1 MEKGI
6 KSSSKLRSISR
17 NFKIT
22 TVILLFVL
30 TAIRLALYFSFPKA
44 EIISDK
50 VFLFIVFFIVTYL
63 WIQEVRDYYYLLALN
78 KNLEEMHEQ
87 LERSEVET
95 IASLIKTEEAKD
107 LSTSGHSERVTK
119 ISLAI
124 AEEMQLSDE
133 VKKSISRAGILHDIG
148 KINISDAILFK
159 EEELTDAEWEIIRS
173 HPEEAAR
180 ILEPLKFLSKE
191 RDIILDHHER
201 YDGKGYPRGL
211 KGDEISIEAAILAV
225 ADTFDAMNFVRPY
238 RDALG
243 EKEIIV
249 ELAAS
254 RGKQHSPK
262 VVDVFLEL
270 LEKRPELWKTYE

>member
-1 MEKGI
+1 MEGEI
-6 KSSSKLRSISR
+6 KASQKLRSISR
-17 NFKIT
+17 NFKIS
-22 TVILLFVL
+22 TVILLFLL
-30 TAIRLALYFSFPKA
+30 TAIRLALYFSFPNA

-50 VFLFIVFFIVTYL
+50 VFLSIVFSIVSYL

-78 KNLEEMHEQ
+78 KSLEEAHEQ
-87 LERSEVET
+87 LKHSEVET

-124 AEEMQLSDE
+124 AEEMNLSGE
-133 VKKSISRAGILHDIG
+133 AKKTIARAAMLHDIG

-159 EEELTDAEWEIIRS
+159 KEKLTEAEWEIIKS

-180 ILEPLKFLSKE
+180 ILEPLKFLSTE

-211 KGDEISIEAAILAV
+211 KDEEIPLESSIIAV
-225 ADTFDAMNFVRPY
+225 ADTFDAMNCERPY
-238 RDALG
+238 RSALS
-243 EKEIIV
+243 KEEIMN
-249 ELAAS
+249 ELNRAS
-254 RGKQHSPK
+254 GTQHLPEAI
-262 VVDVFLEL
+262 DIFLIL
-270 LEKRPELWKTYE
+270 LNKKPELWER

>member
-1 MEKGI
+1 MEKSL
-6 KSSSKLRSISR
+6 KSASKLRSISR
-17 NFKIT
+17 NFKIA
-22 TVILLFVL
+22 TVILLFLL

-50 VFLFIVFFIVTYL
+50 VFLSIVFFIVSYL

-78 KNLEEMHEQ
+78 KNLEEAHEQ
-87 LERSEVET
+87 LERAEVDT

-107 LSTSGHSERVTK
+107 LSTSGHSERVTRVA
-119 ISLAI
+119 LAI
-124 AEEMQLSDE
+124 AEEMHLSDE
-133 VKKSISRAGILHDIG
+133 VKKSIARAGILHDIG
-148 KINISDAILFK
+148 KINISDDILFK
-159 EEELTDAEWEIIRS
+159 KEKLTDAEWEIIRS

-201 YDGKGYPRGL
+201 HDGTGYPRGL
-211 KGDEISIEAAILAV
+211 KGDEIPIESAILAV

-254 RGKQHSPK
+254 RGRQHSPK

-270 LEKRPELWKTYE
+270 LEKKPELWKTYE

>member
-1 MEKGI
+1 MEKSI
-6 KSSSKLRSISR
+6 KPRQTLRSISR

-22 TVILLFVL
+22 TVILLFLL
-30 TAIRLALYFSFPKA
+30 TAIRLALYFYFPGL

-50 VFLFIVFFIVTYL
+50 VFLSVVFCIVTYL

-78 KNLEEMHEQ
+78 KDLEGAHEQ
-87 LERSEVET
+87 LERSEIET

-124 AEEMQLSDE
+124 AEEMQLSPE
-133 VKKSISRAGILHDIG
+133 VIKSISRAGMLHDIG
-148 KINISDAILFK
+148 KINISDVILFK
-159 EEELTDAEWEIIRS
+159 QEKLTDAEWEIIRS

-201 YDGKGYPRGL
+201 HDGTGYPRGL
-211 KGDEISIEAAILAV
+211 KGDEISIESAILAV

-262 VVDVFLEL
+262 VIDVFLEL

>member
-1 MEKGI
+1 MEKSI
-6 KSSSKLRSISR
+6 KSASKLRSISR

-22 TVILLFVL
+22 TVILLFLL
-30 TAIRLALYFSFPKA
+30 TAIRLALYFYFPGS

-50 VFLFIVFFIVTYL
+50 VFLSVVFCIVTYL

-87 LERSEVET
+87 LERSEIET

-124 AEEMQLSDE
+124 AEGMHLSDE
-133 VKKSISRAGILHDIG
+133 VMKSIARAGILHDIG

-159 EEELTDAEWEIIRS
+159 QEKLTDAEWEIIRS

-201 YDGKGYPRGL
+201 YDGTGYPRGL
-211 KGDEISIEAAILAV
+211 KGDEIPIESAILAV

-262 VVDVFLEL
+262 VIDVFLEL
-270 LEKRPELWKTYE
+270 LKKRPELWKTYE

>member
-1 MEKGI
+1 MGKDI
-6 KSSSKLRSISR
+6 KSRSTLRSISR
-17 NFKIT
+17 NFKLT
-22 TVILLFVL
+22 TVILLFLL
-30 TAIRLALYFSFPKA
+30 TAIRLGLYFSFPNS

-50 VFLFIVFFIVTYL
+50 VFLSIVFSIVTYL
-63 WIQEVRDYYYLLALN
+63 WIQEVRDYYFLLALN
-78 KNLEEMHEQ
+78 KNLEEAHEQ

-107 LSTSGHSERVTK
+107 LSTCGHSERVTR
-119 ISLAI
+119 IAVAI
-124 AEEMQLSDE
+124 AEEMRLSPE
-133 VKKSISRAGILHDIG
+133 AIKIISRAGILHDIG

-159 EEELTDAEWEIIRS
+159 KEKLTDAEWEIIRS

-201 YDGKGYPRGL
+201 YDGTGYPRGL
-211 KGDEISIEAAILAV
+211 KADEIPIESAILSV

-243 EKEIIV
+243 EKEIII
-249 ELAAS
+249 ELTMS
-254 RGKQHSPK
+254 SGKQHSPQ
-262 VVDVFLEL
+262 VVDVFLGL
-270 LEKRPELWKTYE
+270 LKKRPELWKTYA